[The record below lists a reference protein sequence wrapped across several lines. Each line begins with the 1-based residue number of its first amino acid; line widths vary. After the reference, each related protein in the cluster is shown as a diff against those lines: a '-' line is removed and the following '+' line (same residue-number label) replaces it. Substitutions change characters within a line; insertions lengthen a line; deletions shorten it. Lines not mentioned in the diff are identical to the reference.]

1 MIDRDLILEIGTEEI
16 PARFMPEGLKQLQRT
31 AGELFKEQGLVFR
44 EILTFG
50 TPRRLV
56 MFVRELT
63 EKQPDR
69 EEQVKGPSKK
79 AAFDDM
85 GKPTKAGLGFA
96 ARIGIPLE
104 EIGIESSDK
113 GEYLLAVRKI
123 PGKKTMDVLQSLL
136 PFLIK
141 SIAFPKNMFWEGS
154 RTKFARPIRWLLC
167 IYGVEEVPF
176 SYAGLK
182 SGNKTM
188 GHRLLSPGPLTVRDP
203 GHYFECMEESKVIVD
218 QNRRAKVIE
227 EGVQAAALSQK
238 VRALIDSDL
247 LEEVTFLVEHPEPVL
262 CSFPEEYLQLPREVL
277 VTTMQSHQRYFPV
290 ENTDGELCPYFITVS
305 NNSAAALSNVRSGNE
320 KVLKARLADAR
331 FFYQEDLKTTLEQKV
346 EKLKYILFQEE
357 LGTIFEKTQ
366 RLIKISEYLTD
377 HFSGLSEAEKKAA
390 LRAAYLS
397 KADLST
403 NMVGE
408 FPELQGVM
416 GKEYALRSGESE
428 DAAKAV
434 YEHYLPRFA
443 GDKLPGSKPGAIAAI
458 ADKADHLA
466 GCFAIGIRPTG
477 SQDPY
482 ALRRQSLGLLQ
493 ILLEHKVSLSF
504 SELMKFTLS
513 LYKEKEQLID
523 LQDDEIIG
531 HIKDF
536 AWQRLRYLF
545 QERGIDYDVVDA
557 VMSSPL
563 EEIASLWARIKFLQ
577 ENRKSVLLESA
588 AAAYNRVANL
598 ARQADSDLE
607 PDKKLFS
614 EKGEE
619 NLYHSYLSAK
629 KKVLDAIGR
638 DDLEETLAQLADLKE
653 PLDNFFI
660 EVLVMVDDK
669 AVRSN
674 RLALLLAIK
683 NLYLELADFSKI
695 VFPAHS

>member
-1 MIDRDLILEIGTEEI
+1 MIARDLILEIGTEEI
-16 PARFMPEGLKQLQRT
+16 PARFIPEGLKQLQRT
-31 AGELFKEQGLVFR
+31 AGELFKEQGLIFR
-44 EILTFG
+44 EILTYG

-56 MFVRELT
+56 MLVSELE

-79 AAFDDM
+79 AAFDDQ

-96 ARIGIPLE
+96 GRLGIPLD

-123 PGKKTMDVLQSLL
+123 SGKKTMDLLQSLL
-136 PFLIK
+136 PVLIK
-141 SIAFPKNMFWEGS
+141 SIALPKNMFWEES

-167 IYGVEEVPF
+167 LYGSEEVSF
-176 SYAGLK
+176 SYAGLI

-188 GHRLLSPGPLTVRDP
+188 GHRLLSPGYLPVRDS

-218 QNRRAKVIE
+218 QNRRAKMIE
-227 EGVQAAALSQK
+227 ELVQSAAVSQK
-238 VRALIDSDL
+238 VRALIDPEL

-277 VTTMQSHQRYFPV
+277 VATMQSHQRYFPV
-290 ENTDGELCPYFITVS
+290 ENTEGELCPYFITVS
-305 NNSAAALSNVRSGNE
+305 NNSGVSLSNVRSGNE

-331 FFYQEDLKTTLEQKV
+331 FFYQEDLKTSLEQKV
-346 EKLKYILFQEE
+346 EKLKHILFQEE
-357 LGTIFEKTQ
+357 LGTVFEKTQ
-366 RLIKISEYLTD
+366 RLIKISEFLAD
-377 HFSGLSEAEKKAA
+377 KFSDLSEADKKSS

-428 DAAKAV
+428 DAANAV

-493 ILLEHKVSLSF
+493 ILLEHKVSIPF
-504 SELMKFTLS
+504 GELMKFTMS
-513 LYKEKEQLID
+513 LYKEKEQLKD
-523 LQDDEIIG
+523 LHDDEILG

-536 AWQRLRYLF
+536 TWQRLRYLF
-545 QERGIDYDVVDA
+545 QERGIDYDIVDA

-563 EEIASLWARIKFLQ
+563 EEIASLWARISFLQ
-577 ENRKSVLLESA
+577 EKRKSISFESA

-598 ARQADSDLE
+598 ARQADSNLE
-607 PDKKLFS
+607 PDKNLFS

-619 NLYHSYLSAK
+619 NLYQSYLSAK
-629 KKVLDAIGR
+629 KNVLDAIAR
-638 DDLEETLAQLADLKE
+638 DDLEETLSQLAGLKE
-653 PLDNFFI
+653 PLDNFFTD
-660 EVLVMVDDK
+660 VLVMVDDRII
-669 AVRSN
+669 RSN
-674 RLALLLAIK
+674 RLALLLAVK

-695 VFPAHS
+695 VFPSHS